1 MALYKEDKAVEKYT
15 LYAAQFGK
23 TEPLSPD
30 LFGKKMTSQII
41 LSPTTGA
48 IESIKEAALEK

>member
-1 MALYKEDKAVEKYT
+1 MEKYT
-15 LYAAQFGK
+15 LNAAQFGK
-23 TEPLSPD
+23 IEPLSPD

-41 LSPTTGA
+41 LSPITGA